1 MKRITEV
8 KISKTKYKLSRQYD
22 GTQFDLAK
30 AYKLLIGSYL
40 KTGVPDATISKKA
53 SQRFEVVEK

>member
-8 KISKTKYKLSRQYD
+8 KISKAKYELSQQYD
-22 GTQFDLAK
+22 GTQFDLEK

-40 KTGVPDATISKKA
+40 KTGVPDATISKK
-53 SQRFEVVEK
+53 SSHRIEVVEK